1 MKTSLRLAALTLL
14 SVLTLSANAVADED
28 EANHVCQNKKWTG
41 SYLQALNFYG
51 PGSFVRQWNFNRDG
65 TLISTSTAAPED
77 APTSGTGTPIVGS
90 WECREDGTILA
101 TYSYALYNPGWMI
114 LGHIRAT
121 AVVTITDDNTLRRTA
136 FVSRFYEKG
145 EDVTDPNGGHKTV
158 RLAPLGWEL
167 TRLRAADEDLQDLP

>member
-14 SVLTLSANAVADED
+14 SVFTLATNAVADDSEGK
-28 EANHVCQNKKWTG
+28 HVCQNKKWTG
-41 SYLQALNFYG
+41 SYLQALGFYG

-77 APTSGTGTPIVGS
+77 APNSGTGTPIVGS
-90 WECREDGTILA
+90 WECREDGKILA

-114 LGHIRAT
+114 LGHIRTT

-136 FVSRFYEKG
+136 FVRRFYLPSEN
-145 EDVTDPNGGHKTV
+145 VMDPNGGHKTV
-158 RLAPLGWEL
+158 NLAPLGWEL
-167 TRLRAADEDLQDLP
+167 TRLRAADEDVQDLL